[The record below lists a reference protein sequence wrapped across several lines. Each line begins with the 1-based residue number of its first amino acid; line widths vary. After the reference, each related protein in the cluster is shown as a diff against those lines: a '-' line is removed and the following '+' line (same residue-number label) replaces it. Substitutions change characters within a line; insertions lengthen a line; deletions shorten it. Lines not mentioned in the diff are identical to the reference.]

1 MLRLVKSRATKWRL
15 KENFISS
22 KPPVRVP
29 SLVDILLN
37 LEEARTYAS
46 GLFFLEDLA
55 PAGSGA
61 IIE

>member
-1 MLRLVKSRATKWRL
+1 MLRLVKSRATKWGL

-29 SLVDILLN
+29 SLVDILPN

-46 GLFFLEDLA
+46 GLFLEDLA
-55 PAGSGA
+55 PAGSEA

>member
-1 MLRLVKSRATKWRL
+1 MLRLVKSRATKWGL

-46 GLFFLEDLA
+46 GLFF
-55 PAGSGA
+55 
-61 IIE
+61 